1 MNTEFRS
8 YRDLEVWPRAMQLA
22 KRIYQVTQ
30 SFPNDERFGL
40 TNQLRRASG
49 PFSRFISIAMGSF
62 AEIETQV
69 ILSTELG
76 YIRASLTEELMAELQ
91 TLGRMLRG
99 LAKSIDKRRHV

>member
-1 MNTEFRS
+1 
-8 YRDLEVWPRAMQLA
+8 
-22 KRIYQVTQ
+22 
-30 SFPNDERFGL
+30 
-40 TNQLRRASG
+40 
-49 PFSRFISIAMGSF
+49 MGSF